1 LLKKITISLGA
12 AGAGVLLMAVP
23 AHAVYYPTGWPQHAY
38 TSDNAG
44 EGAFQAD
51 GDWIMA
57 NDIREDHRSTVTRW
71 ETNYGREGECKAT
84 GGAFTGREECN
95 YNFDED
101 YKVRIKVC
109 LRNYSNDIGWEN
121 CSTWT
126 PWLSIAT
133 GNA

>member
-1 LLKKITISLGA
+1 MLKKISFTLAA
-12 AGAGVLLMAVP
+12 AGAGVTLMAVP
-23 AHAVYYPTGWPQHAY
+23 AHATWYPGAWPQHAY
-38 TSDNAG
+38 TNDYNG

-57 NDIREDHRSTVTRW
+57 NDLGEDHKSTVTRW
-71 ETNYGREGECKAT
+71 ETDYGREGECKAT
-84 GGAFTGREECN
+84 GGAFSGREECN
-95 YNFDED
+95 YDFAEEH
-101 YKVRIKVC
+101 KVRIKVC

-126 PWLSIAT
+126 PWLSIST